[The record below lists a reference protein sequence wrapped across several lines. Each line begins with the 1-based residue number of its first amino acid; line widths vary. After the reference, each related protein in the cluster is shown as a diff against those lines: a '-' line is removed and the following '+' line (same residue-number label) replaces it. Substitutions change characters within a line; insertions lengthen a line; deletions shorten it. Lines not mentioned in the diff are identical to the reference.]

1 MILQKLFPSQNP
13 ESLLHLS
20 KEDLL
25 HLTQDPSSL
34 PSEQQGFAADHDQD
48 SDADSDDR
56 EWNEPQNAAD
66 PEEAQCDDVNGLSLT
81 IQRRSYMGNSSILA
95 VFRAMFKIKPS
106 LQQEL
111 KNRIQ
116 FYDNERLA
124 ASPGTAQTQTT
135 PSDYE
140 LKHRIPSVG
149 ERPSIDAYFAHIQG
163 IVPILDEVEF
173 RDTWARGLRNDR
185 PWLALL
191 NMVFVLGSLAV
202 GDSDESSSIYYA
214 RAKDYLD
221 LELLGIGCMESLQA
235 LCLLGGVYLHYKNS
249 PNMAYSIMGAS
260 TRIAIG
266 LGLHRQPGTTN
277 PVIQDATQGGG
288 KRQIRRRVWWS
299 LFCLDAWG
307 STTLGRPTLG
317 RWDPQTMDVP
327 VANAAEKIDLYEL
340 SLDSARA
347 FCTIATRVQHRL
359 ATLSPMTTKDINDLD
374 AEVLNWY
381 HNLPH
386 DFVQLENCPAN
397 FVTGQDIMRNRYFNL
412 RLLLHRPILLRYATA
427 KFNINLALSP
437 VEYESI
443 QKCRDIACEAIDR
456 VASARNSVNRIR
468 AWSSVWYLY
477 QSSMVLLLS
486 ILVDGEHPQSSR
498 WRVSVERAIRFFEF
512 ADLLTASAARSR
524 KVIRSLLDACTGMP
538 LPLNPSPS
546 SGGFQQG
553 DAGFPMANRSTW
565 TELGLDSLTEQPEVW
580 DMAYWPTELGDAI
593 DWSTMSSAGPGM

>member
-1 MILQKLFPSQNP
+1 MVLQKLFPSQSP
-13 ESLLHLS
+13 ESLLHLA

-25 HLTQDPSSL
+25 RLAQDPSPVRSDH
-34 PSEQQGFAADHDQD
+34 QGFAADHEQD
-48 SDADSDDR
+48 SDAGDDDR
-56 EWNEPQNAAD
+56 EWNELQNAAD
-66 PEEAQCDDVNGLSLT
+66 PDEAQCDDVNGLSLT
-81 IQRRSYMGNSSILA
+81 TQRRSYMGNSSVLA
-95 VFRAMFKIKPS
+95 VFRAMFKIRPS
-106 LQQEL
+106 LQMEL

-116 FYDNERLA
+116 FYDNDRLA
-124 ASPGTAQTQTT
+124 ASPGEAQAHTT

-163 IVPILDEVEF
+163 VVPILDEAEF

-249 PNMAYSIMGAS
+249 PNMAYSIMGAA

-266 LGLHRQPGTTN
+266 LGLHRQPGLMA
-277 PVIQDATQGGG
+277 PIIQDASQGGG
-288 KRQIRRRVWWS
+288 KRQIRRRLWWS
-299 LFCLDAWG
+299 LFRLDSWG
-307 STTLGRPTLG
+307 SMTLGRPTLG

-327 VANAAEKIDLYEL
+327 VANAAEKSDLYEL

-347 FCTIATRVQHRL
+347 FCTIATKVQYRL
-359 ATLSPMTTKDINDLD
+359 AKLSPMTTKEINELD

-381 HNLPH
+381 HCLPQ
-386 DFVQLENCPAN
+386 DFIHLENCPAN
-397 FVTGQDIMRNRYFNL
+397 FVTGQVIMRNRYFNL
-412 RLLLHRPILLRYATA
+412 RLLLHRPVLLRYATT
-427 KFNINLALSP
+427 KFDISHALTP
-437 VEYESI
+437 VEFDSI

-456 VASARNSVNRIR
+456 VASARNSVNRLR

-486 ILVDGEHPQSSR
+486 ILVDGEHPQSAR
-498 WRVSVERAIRFFEF
+498 WRASVERAIQFFEF
-512 ADLLTASAARSR
+512 SSLLTASAERSR
-524 KVIRSLLDACTGMP
+524 KVVRSLLDTCTGTP
-538 LPLNPSPS
+538 GSLNPSFS
-546 SGGFQQG
+546 SGNFQQG
-553 DAGFPMANRSTW
+553 DGGLPMNNPTW
-565 TELGLDSLTEQPEVW
+565 TELGLDIFTEQTEDW
-580 DMAYWPTELGDAI
+580 DMAYWPAELGGEI
-593 DWSTMSSAGPGM
+593 DWSTMAAAGTEM